1 MVAVVAG
8 VVALVMVM
16 LLAPSVSPAGITG
29 AVHDVYGSDIEK
41 SAALP
46 EVLAIIASLEPVE
59 SLTTEAVTPSPSL
72 LMALERSLSV
82 SPTAPLPVAMV
93 AEWPAAVVI
102 VTEEDGRVAVGLAS
116 RSEYHA
122 PVLAKLLTT
131 TTWSPATV
139 PVAAVAVTS
148 LLEDVTVRAAR
159 GPVRVLS
166 DARSVVTAAVAVW
179 IAVSAV
185 VWLVSVV

>member
-1 MVAVVAG
+1 
-8 VVALVMVM
+8 
-16 LLAPSVSPAGITG
+16 
-29 AVHDVYGSDIEK
+29 
-41 SAALP
+41 
-46 EVLAIIASLEPVE
+46 
-59 SLTTEAVTPSPSL
+59 
-72 LMALERSLSV
+72 MALERSFRV
-82 SPTAPLPVAMV
+82 SPAAPLPVAMV
-93 AEWPAAVVI
+93 AERPAVV
-102 VTEEDGRVAVGLAS
+102 VRVMEDAGRVAVGLLA
-116 RSEYHA
+116 RLEYHA

-131 TTWSPATV
+131 TTWLPATV

-166 DARSVVTAAVAVW
+166 DARSVVTAVVAVW